1 MEDKQ
6 MIADKLCEVLKLTDK
21 YAKIGSIQVVTERT
35 ATEAGYSSDEFA
47 EIYLKGRE
55 KPYKRIDITADSG
68 IAMLYDIVM
77 KL

>member
-21 YAKIGSIQVVTERT
+21 YSKIGCILVVTQKT
-35 ATEAGYSSDEFA
+35 ATESGYLTDEFA
-47 EIYLKGRE
+47 EIYLAGRE